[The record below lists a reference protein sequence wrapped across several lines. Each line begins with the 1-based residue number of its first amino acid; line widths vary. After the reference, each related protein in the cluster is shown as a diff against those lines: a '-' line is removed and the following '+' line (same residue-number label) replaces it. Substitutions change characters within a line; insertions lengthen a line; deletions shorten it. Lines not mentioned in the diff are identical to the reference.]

1 MKIPNRTMTET
12 VLKSGRHIWTAH
24 YLLYDC
30 GVRVGNDSHHEDYR
44 RALRV
49 LNVLAEEGILQR
61 HYIAYA
67 NVTIFWRIP

>member
-1 MKIPNRTMTET
+1 MRIPNRTMTQI
-12 VLKSGRHIWTAH
+12 VLQSGKHIWTAQN
-24 YLLYDC
+24 LLYDC

-49 LNVLAEEGILQR
+49 LNVLAKEGILQR
-61 HYIAYA
+61 HHINHA